1 MPKLKDIADDAQV
14 SIATVSRV
22 LNGSQPVSE
31 ELQARVLASVK
42 KLGYQ
47 PNLVA
52 RSLRTRRSFV
62 LGVVLPTIANPFFTD
77 IVRAVEDV
85 AHQAGYAVTI
95 HSSDQDLAREQRCLQ
110 VLCNRM
116 VDGVLIAV
124 VDRQASDLSPL
135 IKRDVPVVL
144 IDRCLDG
151 VSLDS
156 VTVDTRRGAYTAVEH
171 LIQRGYRRIG
181 MLGGPQ
187 SVSTANDKLE
197 GYCQALREH
206 GLAVDDELILLG
218 DYTEAS
224 GRELARRFLDMPQ
237 PPDAVLVANN
247 VMTLGFFAVVR
258 EYGLRVP
265 QEIAFIGFDDRQ
277 WASLV
282 VPPVTMIDQPIYELG
297 RIATEMLLERM
308 AGDEVG
314 GVRQRVLRT
323 RLIVRGSC

>member
-1 MPKLKDIADDAQV
+1 
-14 SIATVSRV
+14 
-22 LNGSQPVSE
+22 
-31 ELQARVLASVK
+31 
-42 KLGYQ
+42 
-47 PNLVA
+47 
-52 RSLRTRRSFV
+52 
-62 LGVVLPTIANPFFTD
+62 
-77 IVRAVEDV
+77 VEDV

-124 VDRQASDLSPL
+124 ADRQASNLSPL
-135 IKRDVPVVL
+135 IKHDVPVVL

-181 MLGGPQ
+181 LLGGPQ